1 VTTGRYLTI
10 VGPDGVGKTTLRHG
24 LLERLEPEVGVRSDR
39 RGGPLVEMR
48 KRAGERSGDAATA
61 SPAGRLLTTAKLFY
75 LFADQ
80 WLRWLRDLRRWR
92 AGGGWII
99 LERGWWDLAVF
110 PTRYRIIEPG
120 RLHRWL
126 GRLVPRPD
134 LIVVLEADPA
144 TVVARKAELTSA
156 EITRQSELWRSIL
169 PSWQPQ
175 LFLDSSRPLDL
186 LVTQTL
192 AAPEVSNETVDPTG
206 DANG

>member
-1 VTTGRYLTI
+1 MSTGRYVTI

-48 KRAGERSGDAATA
+48 KRSGQRSGDAATA
-61 SPAGRLLTTAKLFY
+61 SAAGRLLSTAKLLY

-80 WLRWLRDLRRWR
+80 WMRWLSDLRRWR

-110 PTRYRIIEPG
+110 PTRYRMIQPG

-126 GRLVPRPD
+126 GRFVPRPD
-134 LIVVLEADPA
+134 LIVVLEADPDM
-144 TVVARKAELTSA
+144 VVARKAELTSA
-156 EITRQSELWRSIL
+156 EIARQSRLWRSIL
-169 PSWQPQ
+169 PAWQPQ

-192 AAPEVSNETVDPTG
+192 AAQELCGEKVDPSG
-206 DANG
+206 DTNG